1 MLSIATLNKQPN
13 PKLTTTVLTTN
24 FVIAKYIRLSLDD
37 GITESLSIPH
47 QHMLLDAHID
57 ELEIPNATVIEFV
70 DNGYTGTNM
79 ERPALQEMLDLVRSG
94 RVNCIVVK
102 DFSRFSRNALE
113 SGYYI
118 EQVFPLYRV
127 RFISVSDRFDSNDYI
142 NDTGGIDVAFKF
154 LMHEYYSQDLS
165 KKVKSA
171 KRIKMARGEYIVATT
186 IYGYR
191 KSEAGKWEPE
201 QGTADV
207 VRLIFDMALQGL
219 PPTIIKD
226 KLFEAGYPTPREHTE
241 LKRGKDIA
249 PTCHWETRKVKDIL
263 RNEQYIGSY
272 VSGKQQSKAVGS
284 SSKRL
289 TDKSE
294 WIVIPDSHTP
304 IISKEV
310 FAEVQVLLDNLLLG
324 RTTPKIV
331 NETWK
336 DEVLPLIGE
345 NPRKKSQTKYPK
357 RRRMLNG
364 DFIAATAIYGYTK
377 LEGGVWEIDTQV
389 AEVIRFLFDLA
400 LQGLSAPEIAE
411 RLKTAGHPMPREHMQ
426 LANGKAIKPTCNWK
440 AQNVR
445 NIVNN
450 IQYTGAYVSGRILTD
465 ADTGKSYRPS
475 KDEWIIIP
483 DKNPAIISKEL
494 FDEVQAVIA
503 EGTKH
508 RRKNKK
514 PRNYL
519 LRSKVRCGCCD
530 NAMTY
535 DPLSNPVF
543 RCYQAAA
550 DPTAPCHKSKVEAEE
565 LDAAVLDIVREQAEV
580 ILNTT
585 DFTDLR
591 KTSGNVQQIAECE
604 KRIKTLVEQRQSYY
618 EQFITGEID
627 RSTHQSLKAD
637 CTAQI
642 ERLNSQLAAYR
653 QSTHDSQTRQ
663 RTATFAK
670 TVLSDTTTEQEIVD
684 MLIEKI
690 HVFPNY
696 HIEITWKVSGFAAL

>member
-1 MLSIATLNKQPN
+1 MLGTAALSKQYN
-13 PKLTTTVLTTN
+13 PKMAASAMTAE
-24 FVIAKYIRLSLDD
+24 FIIAKYIRLSLDD

-47 QHMLLDAHID
+47 QHMILDAHVD

-127 RFISVSDRFDSNDYI
+127 RFISVSDRFDSNDYM

-171 KRIKMARGEYIVATT
+171 KRIKMARGENIVATT
-186 IYGYR
+186 IYGYH
-191 KSEAGKWEPE
+191 KTDAGKWEPE
-201 QGTADV
+201 QDTADV
-207 VRLIFDMALQGL
+207 VRLIYDMALQGL

-226 KLFEAGYPTPREHTE
+226 KLFDAGYPTPREQQE
-241 LKRGKDIA
+241 LKRGKDIV
-249 PTCHWETRKVKDIL
+249 PTCLWETRKVKEIL
-263 RNEQYIGSY
+263 RNEQYIGTY

-284 SSKRL
+284 SNKRL

-310 FAEVQVLLDNLLLG
+310 FANVQSLLNKLLLG

-336 DEVLPLIGE
+336 DEVLPLVDE
-345 NPRKKSQTKYPK
+345 HPRKKSQTKYPK

-364 DFIAATAIYGYTK
+364 EFIAATAIYGYTK
-377 LEGGVWEIDTQV
+377 LDGGVWEIDPQA
-389 AEVIRFLFDLA
+389 AEVIRHIFDLA
-400 LQGLSAPEIAE
+400 LKGLYAPYIADQ
-411 RLKTAGHPMPREHMQ
+411 LKAAGHPMPSEHIK
-426 LANGKAIKPTCNWK
+426 LAKGKVIEPTCNWK

-445 NIVNN
+445 NVLNN

-483 DKNPAIISKEL
+483 DKNPAIISNEL

-503 EGTKH
+503 EGAIS
-508 RRKNKK
+508 RRKNKQ

-519 LRSKVRCGCCD
+519 LRGKVRCGCCD
-530 NAMTY
+530 NAMWY
-535 DPLSNPVF
+535 DPLANPVF
-543 RCYQAAA
+543 RCYQTAA
-550 DPTAPCHKSKVEAEE
+550 DPTAPCHKLKVEVVE
-565 LDAAVLDIVREQAEV
+565 LDAAVLDIIRKQAEV
-580 ILNTT
+580 MLNTT
-585 DFTDLR
+585 DLTDLH
-591 KTSGNVQQIAECE
+591 KTHGNAQQIADCE
-604 KRIKTLVEQRQSYY
+604 KRLKTLVEQRQGYY

-627 RSTHQSLKAD
+627 RPTHQSRKAD
-637 CTAQI
+637 CTAKI

-653 QSTHDSQTRQ
+653 QSQYDSQAYQ
-663 RTATFAK
+663 RTAILAK
-670 TVLSDTTTEQEIVD
+670 TVFGETATEQEIVD

-690 HVFPNY
+690 HLFPNY